1 MAEDEVCGR
10 PRGLGRAWEV
20 VGVVGWWGGGEGYG
34 LKQLTQGRGNFFYYL
49 AIHAH
54 VITLPFPFNKDPSD
68 ELWGCSACDI
78 VRFSQDF
85 TALCW
90 PDLFAS

>member
-1 MAEDEVCGR
+1 MAEDEVGGR
-10 PRGLGRAWEV
+10 PRGLGRGWEV
-20 VGVVGWWGGGEGYG
+20 VGEVGGWEGVRVEAANTGKGE
-34 LKQLTQGRGNFFYYL
+34 FFYFL

-54 VITLPFPFNKDPSD
+54 VITLLFPFNKDPSD

>member
-1 MAEDEVCGR
+1 MGWGGDGR
-10 PRGLGRAWEV
+10 WW
-20 VGVVGWWGGGEGYG
+20 GWWGGGEGLRVEAANTG
-34 LKQLTQGRGNFFYYL
+34 KGELTL
-49 AIHAH
+49 
-54 VITLPFPFNKDPSD
+54 TLLFPFNKDPSD